1 MKVSEVMN
9 PNVVTIPSDA
19 AIRDCV
25 KMLRENKV
33 SGVPVIDGDK
43 LVGIITERDILKLLK
58 IPEHGGYWLPSPLE
72 VIEVPIRDVIEW
84 LELRSSISED
94 VGNWSVERAMTKPVH
109 TVNANADIE
118 EASELMVR
126 HGINRL
132 PVVDTTGR
140 LVGIVTR
147 GDIVKGIAGTR

>member
-9 PNVVTIPSDA
+9 PNVITITSDA
-19 AIRDCV
+19 TVRDCV
-25 KMLRENKV
+25 KVLRENKI
-33 SGVPVIDGDK
+33 SGAPVVDGDK

-84 LELRSSISED
+84 LELRSSITED

-109 TVNANADIE
+109 TVNVNADIE
-118 EASELMVR
+118 EASEHMVR

-132 PVVDTTGR
+132 PVVDATGR
-140 LVGIVTR
+140 LMGIVTR
-147 GDIVKGIAGTR
+147 GDIVKGIAGIS